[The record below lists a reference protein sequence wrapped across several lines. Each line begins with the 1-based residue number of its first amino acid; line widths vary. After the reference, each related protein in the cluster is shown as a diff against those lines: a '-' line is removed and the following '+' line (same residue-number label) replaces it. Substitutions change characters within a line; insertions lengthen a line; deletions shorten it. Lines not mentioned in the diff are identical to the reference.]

1 MHVAAREVEPK
12 GRAHEA
18 RCKVGRTHSFHKAM
32 VRSQSAGVF
41 VKRPWLPLSSSLLGI
56 EMKLRREAG
65 KEIGL
70 SLISLGTFG
79 FQDSMCL

>member
-18 RCKVGRTHSFHKAM
+18 RYKAGWTHSFYKAM

-41 VKRPWLPLSSSLLGI
+41 VERPWLLVSSSLWGI
-56 EMKLRREAG
+56 EMKMRREAE
-65 KEIGL
+65 KEIRLSLIGL
-70 SLISLGTFG
+70 STFG
-79 FQDSMCL
+79 FQDSQ